1 MLKKLSLSLVAGA
14 FVFGFGIV
22 NTPFV
27 GSAMADHHYEEKKK
41 EKKEVETDDG
51 KTIEKKTEVKK
62 KDGEKEIEK
71 IQKTEKNY

>member
-1 MLKKLSLSLVAGA
+1 MLKKLGLGLAVGA
-14 FVFGFGIV
+14 FVFGSGII

-51 KTIEKKTEVKK
+51 KTVEKKTEVQK
-62 KDGEKEIEK
+62 KDGEKEVEK
-71 IQKTEKNY
+71 TQKTEKNY